1 MYRLD
6 VVMQLRLDFIDG
18 FLRAL
23 DLVHLGIGL
32 LASLRIVRLAPYLIL
47 RTGVVVFEI
56 PGRGVQRLSRVLAV

>member
-6 VVMQLRLDFIDG
+6 VVVQLRLDFIDG
-18 FLRAL
+18 FLRTL

-32 LASLRIVRLAPYLIL
+32 LASLGIVQLPPCLIL
-47 RTGVVVFEI
+47 RTGVVMFEI